1 MTASVIYSSYCASM
15 MWVFDVLLHIAQRL
29 TLLMNPLS
37 NNKALSTT
45 MYIYIYILMILFIT
59 LCHDCK
65 FIQKFT

>member
-1 MTASVIYSSYCASM
+1 MTASVIYSSYCVCASM

-45 MYIYIYILMILFIT
+45 MYIYIYSDDFVYYIMP
-59 LCHDCK
+59 
-65 FIQKFT
+65 